1 MWHPLRPWDWEELQ
15 SNFLV
20 CVYVATTHTFW
31 TRAGNQRQMESRIKP
46 KEDRAKI
53 KHLKAN
59 SPLIVVFLAP
69 IPKILCLLTDWL
81 THRIQEDQARIEGGT
96 SKIT

>member
-1 MWHPLRPWDWEELQ
+1 
-15 SNFLV
+15 
-20 CVYVATTHTFW
+20 
-31 TRAGNQRQMESRIKP
+31 MESRIKP

-69 IPKILCLLTDWL
+69 IPKILCLLTD
-81 THRIQEDQARIEGGT
+81 
-96 SKIT
+96 

>member
-1 MWHPLRPWDWEELQ
+1 
-15 SNFLV
+15 
-20 CVYVATTHTFW
+20 
-31 TRAGNQRQMESRIKP
+31 MESRIKP

-81 THRIQEDQARIEGGT
+81 THRIQEDQAFIEGGT